1 MKSFSEDE
9 KLKEYHAQLDE
20 LRKDGVNKAILLKQ
34 EIESAKKN
42 KMLSKEELQNLISE
56 KKNALKE
63 ASAVEKNNAAKD
75 KAISKE
81 AVAYANSIAVDYVKQ
96 VNAEADN
103 KIKEA
108 KAEYVSKV
116 AQINEE
122 SSKRIASLKEKVD
135 IITAKYERKSALFD
149 AKNHLA
155 TEIEHCKDMKKQA
168 FSDHIQENRA
178 LRNGKTVFAENV
190 ALNFKNYIYNFKT
203 SKFLLDNG
211 LYLAIILFFIAC
223 IIIAPLKG
231 AGNLFSLR
239 NILTILEQSSTRMF
253 YALGVAGRI
262 LIVGTG

>member
-190 ALNFKNYIYNFKT
+190 ALNFKNYI
-203 SKFLLDNG
+203 
-211 LYLAIILFFIAC
+211 
-223 IIIAPLKG
+223 
-231 AGNLFSLR
+231 
-239 NILTILEQSSTRMF
+239 
-253 YALGVAGRI
+253 
-262 LIVGTG
+262 